1 MHQIVDAYYAFN
13 LLLHIF
19 GDDRL
24 HAICFIS
31 SMFAFNQLL
40 CHTQWWAIIGFL
52 LFQQSE
58 TEHAGQ

>member
-1 MHQIVDAYYAFN
+1 MNECGKCGEFCRVLMHQIVDAYYAFN

-40 CHTQWWAIIGFL
+40 CHTQ
-52 LFQQSE
+52 
-58 TEHAGQ
+58 